1 MVATK
6 LTRVNRSVARCTC
19 FSSSR
24 YRFIG
29 AYDYPSS
36 GPSRASRRHGVQ
48 FEPLEHLHIWG
59 HIVSTLA
66 SIEPIS
72 SLKRAAELV
81 NRVRERREPV
91 YITQNGKGAAVLL
104 DVETYEEQRRAFAL
118 LKMCLDG
125 DRAID
130 EGRSKTLA
138 QLRRAR
144 AKRHT

>member
-1 MVATK
+1 M
-6 LTRVNRSVARCTC
+6 
-19 FSSSR
+19 
-24 YRFIG
+24 
-29 AYDYPSS
+29 
-36 GPSRASRRHGVQ
+36 
-48 FEPLEHLHIWG
+48 
-59 HIVSTLA
+59 STLA

>member
-1 MVATK
+1 MAHTPK
-6 LTRVNRSVARCTC
+6 QH
-19 FSSSR
+19 FSC
-24 YRFIG
+24 
-29 AYDYPSS
+29 AVCEQPL
-36 GPSRASRRHGVQ
+36 RA
-48 FEPLEHLHIWG
+48 FLEPLEYLHIWV

-91 YITQNGKGAAVLL
+91 YITQNGKAAAVLQ

-130 EGRSKTLA
+130 EGQSKTLA
-138 QLRRAR
+138 QVRRAR

>member
-1 MVATK
+1 
-6 LTRVNRSVARCTC
+6 
-19 FSSSR
+19 
-24 YRFIG
+24 
-29 AYDYPSS
+29 
-36 GPSRASRRHGVQ
+36 
-48 FEPLEHLHIWG
+48 
-59 HIVSTLA
+59 VSTLA

>member
-1 MVATK
+1 M
-6 LTRVNRSVARCTC
+6 
-19 FSSSR
+19 
-24 YRFIG
+24 
-29 AYDYPSS
+29 
-36 GPSRASRRHGVQ
+36 
-48 FEPLEHLHIWG
+48 
-59 HIVSTLA
+59 STLA

-91 YITQNGKGAAVLL
+91 YITQNGKATAVLQ
-104 DVETYEEQRRAFAL
+104 DIETYEEQRRAFAL

-144 AKRHT
+144 SKRHT

>member
-1 MVATK
+1 M
-6 LTRVNRSVARCTC
+6 
-19 FSSSR
+19 
-24 YRFIG
+24 
-29 AYDYPSS
+29 
-36 GPSRASRRHGVQ
+36 
-48 FEPLEHLHIWG
+48 
-59 HIVSTLA
+59 STLA

-138 QLRRAR
+138 QLRSAR